1 VLSEQKDKSLNVPF
15 IVHAKNPLI
24 SSKKKSAKVIE
35 IENNLS
41 PIPTRQSETPVPKTV
56 VSQIAISKPKSKMFP
71 VPKVEKIDEKV
82 EKMISDPRIQD
93 IKMELEVAEELLKKI
108 KSIDKDNIKIPI
120 IEQTIYRM
128 KTLLEQ
134 KSYV

>member
-1 VLSEQKDKSLNVPF
+1 
-15 IVHAKNPLI
+15 
-24 SSKKKSAKVIE
+24 
-35 IENNLS
+35 
-41 PIPTRQSETPVPKTV
+41 
-56 VSQIAISKPKSKMFP
+56 MFP